1 MVFKHVIVL
10 CVVLISP
17 DHNFYHCV
25 DSFFRFLIWL
35 RTGID
40 FGPIAFRGK
49 RCVGS
54 YPYSSLSI
62 YLIPFFFFFFFLRSH
77 YCVISFPDN
86 LGFWS
91 LSLIVQQSQ
100 KSNDSKLQLV
110 NFKELRQPK
119 FDTL

>member
-17 DHNFYHCV
+17 DHFYHCV

-35 RTGID
+35 RTGIG
-40 FGPIAFRGK
+40 FWTYSFEGK
-49 RCVGS
+49 AMCGKL
-54 YPYSSLSI
+54 PLFLSLSRPHP
-62 YLIPFFFFFFFLRSH
+62 LFFVFFFFLRSH

-91 LSLIVQQSQ
+91 LLLIVQQFQ